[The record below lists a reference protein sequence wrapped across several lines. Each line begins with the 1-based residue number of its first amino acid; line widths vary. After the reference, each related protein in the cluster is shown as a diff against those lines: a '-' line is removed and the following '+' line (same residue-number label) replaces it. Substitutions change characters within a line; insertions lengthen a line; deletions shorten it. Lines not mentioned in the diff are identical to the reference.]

1 METETIDLWL
11 KVIGSYG
18 FPIASV
24 LALFWLFVHAA
35 RAVWS
40 WMMPRIDK
48 VIDAHMTFLTTLT
61 ENDTR
66 HTEAMETLSSEGKT
80 GHSTTHNKLDV
91 IGEKVHA
98 IHNKVVN

>member
-1 METETIDLWL
+1 METETVELWL
-11 KVIGSYG
+11 KVVGSYG

-66 HTEAMETLSSEGKT
+66 HTEAMETLTADGKT
-80 GHSTTHNKLDV
+80 GHSTTHNKLDA
-91 IGEKVHA
+91 VHA
-98 IHNKVVN
+98 DVKHIKERFVK